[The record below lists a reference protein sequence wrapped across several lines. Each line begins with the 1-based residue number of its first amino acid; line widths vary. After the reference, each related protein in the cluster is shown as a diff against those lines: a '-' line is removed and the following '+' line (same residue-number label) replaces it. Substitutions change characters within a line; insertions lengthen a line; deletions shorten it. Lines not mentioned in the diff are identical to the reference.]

1 MRVCASTSICPMQ
14 YYSMSLVTCSS
25 CLWFVKHPNM
35 NSCTPIVCSTR
46 QENTAHVNKAR
57 QSRSSNCLECWGC
70 EQEGKDSVGNVPV
83 RCSCTPMSLYLH
95 AGTIFW
101 EQLISEGARFPVGNY
116 LNYTNA
122 RSSQSWKTIQT
133 VHKYILVSPGSI
145 IIRHCPRGHSDYHHH
160 HHQIIIISI
169 FRLCDPPNDRT
180 PKQWLYEDHHTPA
193 AGNGTSATACCQDD
207 P

>member
-95 AGTIFW
+95 ACRHNILRTANLGRCTLPSWKLFELYKCTVIPKL
-101 EQLISEGARFPVGNY
+101 EDYSNCTQIHIGKSREHYHSSLSTRPLRLSSSPSPDNHHQHLQIM
-116 LNYTNA
+116 
-122 RSSQSWKTIQT
+122 RSSQWSYTQAMTLWRSSYTCSW
-133 VHKYILVSPGSI
+133 
-145 IIRHCPRGHSDYHHH
+145 
-160 HHQIIIISI
+160 
-169 FRLCDPPNDRT
+169 
-180 PKQWLYEDHHTPA
+180 
-193 AGNGTSATACCQDD
+193 
-207 P
+207 